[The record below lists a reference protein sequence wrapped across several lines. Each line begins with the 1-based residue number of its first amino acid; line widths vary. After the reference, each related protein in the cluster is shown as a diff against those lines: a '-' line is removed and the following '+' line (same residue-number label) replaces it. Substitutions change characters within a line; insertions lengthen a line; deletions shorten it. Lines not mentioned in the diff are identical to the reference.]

1 MDNPT
6 RRMPKN
12 NENNKLISPEE
23 RTELDDIVDQNIDS
37 IVALHMRAESKA
49 GQHQLTIER
58 LIAFLG
64 RPWYLYFI
72 VLCVFLWIGLNLLL
86 LIFHRA
92 SIDPAPFYW
101 LQGAITLNAL
111 LTTTAVLIK
120 QNRQEKQQGLH
131 SHLDFQVNLLVEQK
145 VTKLIGLVEELRRD
159 LPSVKNRH
167 DPQAEAMKQPVDPH
181 DVMHNLHQ
189 SFNEAQQNL

>member
-1 MDNPT
+1 MGNYT
-6 RRMPKN
+6 RRMRKKV
-12 NENNKLISPEE
+12 ENSKVISPEE
-23 RTELDDIVDQNIDS
+23 TTELGDIIDQNIDS
-37 IVALHMRAESKA
+37 IVALHMRSERKA
-49 GQHQLTIER
+49 SQHQLTIER

-86 LIFHRA
+86 LVFHRT

-111 LTTTAVLIK
+111 LTATAVLIK
-120 QNRQEKQQGLH
+120 QNRQEKLEGLH
-131 SHLDFQVNLLVEQK
+131 NHLDFQVNLLVEQK
-145 VTKLIGLVEELRRD
+145 VTKLIELVEELRRD

-167 DPQAEAMKQPVDPH
+167 DPQAEAMQQPIDPH